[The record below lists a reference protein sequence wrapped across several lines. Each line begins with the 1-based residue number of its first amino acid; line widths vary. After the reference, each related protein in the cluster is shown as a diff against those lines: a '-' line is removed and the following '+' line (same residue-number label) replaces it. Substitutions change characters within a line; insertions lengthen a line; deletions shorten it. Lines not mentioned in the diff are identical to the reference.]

1 MPPRQPPHVVCYIC
15 GRLYG
20 TTSFSIHEPKC
31 LEKWDMENK
40 QLPRHLR
47 RPRPVRPGGFDNLA
61 VLSND
66 PREKHAQLERMNE
79 MAFHASQQQLV
90 PCGNCGRTF
99 NPDRLAVHQ
108 RSCRPGKP
116 LKLSKNFSPGNSVG
130 ESVKGYRPLS
140 RSQMDDGGRFSSPK
154 VPQKPKTVV
163 CYICGREF
171 GTKSISIH
179 EPQCLKKW
187 EMENSHL
194 PKHLR
199 RPPPVKP
206 TLPTLDYGSGG
217 TYDQERLNQ
226 MAYDSAQSQLVPCQ
240 NCGRTFLPD
249 RLGVHQ
255 RSCRPSSKTK
265 MAPVRISGM
274 ATILPLSI
282 FNLVSSYYVIVTT
295 PGMGEHQPP
304 IK

>member
-1 MPPRQPPHVVCYIC
+1 
-15 GRLYG
+15 
-20 TTSFSIHEPKC
+20 
-31 LEKWDMENK
+31 MENQ

-47 RPRPVRPGGFDNLA
+47 RPRPVRPGGLDNLA
-61 VLSND
+61 MLSND
-66 PREKHAQLERMNE
+66 PREKQAQLERMNE
-79 MAFHASQQQLV
+79 IAFQASQQQLV

-116 LKLSKNFSPGNSVG
+116 LKVSKNFNAEQSEGN
-130 ESVKGYRPLS
+130 YRPLS
-140 RSQMDDGGRFSSPK
+140 RGQMDDGGRFDSAK
-154 VPQKPKTVV
+154 KPQKPRTVV

-187 EMENSHL
+187 ELENSRL

-206 TLPTLDYGSGG
+206 TLPSMTGVPGG
-217 TYDQERLNQ
+217 AYDLEKMNQ
-226 MAYDSAQSQLVPCQ
+226 MAFDSAQSQLIPCQ

-249 RLGVHQ
+249 RLPVHL
-255 RSCRPSSKTK
+255 RSCRPSSK
-265 MAPVRISGM
+265 AAAVRISG
-274 ATILPLSI
+274 I
-282 FNLVSSYYVIVTT
+282 NLFYLR
-295 PGMGEHQPP
+295 
-304 IK
+304 